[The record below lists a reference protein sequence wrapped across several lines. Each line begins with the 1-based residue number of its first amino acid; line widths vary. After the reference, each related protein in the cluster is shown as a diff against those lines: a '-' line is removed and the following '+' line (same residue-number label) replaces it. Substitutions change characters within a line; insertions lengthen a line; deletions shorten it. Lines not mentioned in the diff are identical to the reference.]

1 MRDSF
6 NDNLTIIDMVNL
18 MDFILQIQADDR
30 NKAESIEIHQRLS
43 SIETKIDMIL
53 DKLGDEKHD

>member
-1 MRDSF
+1 
-6 NDNLTIIDMVNL
+6 MVNL